1 MELKAIVE
9 AALLAAG
16 RPLSK
21 AELGGLFGE
30 AERPSPE
37 DLQAAL
43 DALAEDC
50 RARPVELKQVASG
63 FRLQVREAYSPWV
76 SRLFEERPGR
86 YSRALLET
94 LAIIAY
100 RQPVT
105 RGEIEDIRGVAVN
118 TAIVRTLI
126 ERSWVQAVGHKEV
139 PGRPALLATTRY
151 FLDYF
156 GLKSLGDL
164 PPLQEFIDKLDGEA
178 AAQDTQA
185 TAASPPDTQAII
197 NNADTSTPQ
206 ASHPES

>member
-1 MELKAIVE
+1 MELKLILE

-16 RPLSK
+16 RPLSV
-21 AELGGLFGE
+21 ADLGGLFGE
-30 AERPSPE
+30 AERPAPE
-37 DLQAAL
+37 ELRGAL
-43 DALAEDC
+43 AALAEDC
-50 RARPVELKQVASG
+50 QERPVELKQVASG

-76 SRLFEERPGR
+76 SRLFEERAGR

-94 LAIIAY
+94 LAIVAY

-126 ERSWVQAVGHKEV
+126 ERNWVQEVGRKEV

-156 GLKSLGDL
+156 GLKSLADL
-164 PPLQEFIDKLDGEA
+164 PPMQAFADTLDPEA
-178 AAQDTQA
+178 PPQDSQA
-185 TAASPPDTQAII
+185 TPDHAQPLQATVP
-197 NNADTSTPQ
+197 AP
-206 ASHPES
+206 